1 MSGRYSGA
9 LFWPPGS
16 LDMTT
21 SIITVSLALVAAAL
35 AAGCAADSQTT
46 SIEPKAPREYR
57 TGSNIPVRERSTSEE
72 EKSRPAAPAEQPRGA
87 DPAGKTT
94 N

>member
-1 MSGRYSGA
+1 
-9 LFWPPGS
+9 
-16 LDMTT
+16 MTT

-46 SIEPKAPREYR
+46 SSEPKAPREYR
-57 TGSNIPVRERSTSEE
+57 TGSNIPVREPRSTSEE
-72 EKSRPAAPAEQPRGA
+72 EKSRPAAPAEQPRRA